1 MQHSNEMWTSTLSSV
16 LKFEVQ
22 PPSSTSSHFENFR
35 KKLAKMFM
43 TLGFFFFSILAQ
55 LECGSLSGSAENSLT
70 RPSCAVLHGP
80 QPCGDRST
88 HCPMATRQAP
98 GPAGMSAHLWAR
110 SSPMPRIIPW
120 IQTAQALGG
129 WGRGCKGCG
138 LLCEVSS
145 SSSVTRLRSL
155 LTKLRLEI
163 LEAATEDGCQVAT
176 PEFHPFLVADILPS
190 ETLSKYFPS
199 AVPAHLSYTI
209 FFPPHNLRFAFTNF
223 SQSTLI
229 SYFLN
234 FFFVS
239 PNIDLYSANIF
250 FFSDCMQPSHIY
262 RDC

>member
-35 KKLAKMFM
+35 KKMAKMFM
-43 TLGFFFFSILAQ
+43 TLGWFFFHFGIIGMRISFWWCREFVDQTQ
-55 LECGSLSGSAENSLT
+55 LCSAPW
-70 RPSCAVLHGP
+70 PSALCWVG
-80 QPCGDRST
+80 GDRST

-110 SSPMPRIIPW
+110 SSPMPHIIPW

-145 SSSVTRLRSL
+145 SSSVTRFRSL

-163 LEAATEDGCQVAT
+163 LEAATEDGSQVAT
-176 PEFHPFLVADILPS
+176 PEFHPFLVADTLPS

-239 PNIDLYSANIF
+239 PNTDLYSANIF
-250 FFSDCMQPSHIY
+250 FFSDCM
-262 RDC
+262 